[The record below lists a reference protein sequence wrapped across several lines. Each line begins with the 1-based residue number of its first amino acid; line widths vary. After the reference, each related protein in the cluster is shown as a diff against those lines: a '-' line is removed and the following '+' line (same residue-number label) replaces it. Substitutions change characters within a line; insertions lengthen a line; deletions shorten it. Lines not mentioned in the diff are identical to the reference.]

1 MLARVALVALIRF
14 TPKAKR
20 NRAGIGCRFDAKQS
34 FAAPFNWSHVF
45 PTCKIDVRKARNYPT
60 IRFMHPATPA
70 SIDDIATQ
78 LRDRTTGL
86 VLAGGAGRRMQ
97 GRDKG
102 LVSWQGEPL
111 VAHAARSLRP
121 LVSRLLISCNR
132 NLDRYRNFGDSVVT
146 DSRSPCEGPLA
157 GLEAA
162 SKDLTTPLLLVSPCD
177 MPGVSEAVFARLRDT
192 ITTPATSA
200 DKGFDA
206 VYLFSGG
213 REHYLCLA
221 LRREALAGITDYL
234 DSGRRS
240 VKGWLSTLDT
250 RGIHIDLPQ
259 DALCNINRIY
269 TGD

>member
-1 MLARVALVALIRF
+1 
-14 TPKAKR
+14 
-20 NRAGIGCRFDAKQS
+20 
-34 FAAPFNWSHVF
+34 
-45 PTCKIDVRKARNYPT
+45 
-60 IRFMHPATPA
+60 MHPATHS
-70 SIDDIATQ
+70 SIDPIATQ
-78 LRDRTTGL
+78 LRERTTGL

-97 GRDKG
+97 SRDKG

-132 NLDRYRNFGDSVVT
+132 NLDRYRNFADHVVT
-146 DSRSPCEGPLA
+146 DMRSGCEGPLA

-162 SKDLTTPLLLVSPCD
+162 GRELNTPLLLVSPCD
-177 MPGVSEAVFARLRDT
+177 MPGVSQAVFALLRDT
-192 ITTPATSA
+192 ITIQPE
-200 DKGFDA
+200 KRPDA
-206 VYLFSGG
+206 VYLFSSG

-250 RGIHIDLPQ
+250 RTMCIDLPQ
-259 DALCNINRIY
+259 QALRNINQIY